1 MSPNS
6 QASLYMLI

>member
-6 QASLYMLI
+6 QIFMSR